1 MLAKL
6 DCRVDAHPTTR
17 ELDPVRTKD
26 RDTMMSERSAM
37 PYAKRFGDITRRCP
51 DGTQASIAQDAGA
64 ARTDP
69 ASLVWVCVTGE
80 V

>member
-1 MLAKL
+1 
-6 DCRVDAHPTTR
+6 
-17 ELDPVRTKD
+17 
-26 RDTMMSERSAM
+26 MMSERSAM